1 VKWRS
6 HFKGDAVRGCA
17 ALHAVTR
24 VVTLMV
30 IVWVDIYRL
39 SPNGMVRASPH
50 AARDSDEERR
60 STLSELLPGSDG
72 MAVPSDKW
80 FDALLAKAGWV
91 VERTQARRARV
102 YR

>member
-17 ALHAVTR
+17 ALHTVTR

-39 SPNGMVRASPH
+39 SPNGMVMSVATRGAGQ
-50 AARDSDEERR
+50 RR
-60 STLSELLPGSDG
+60 RTSINF
-72 MAVPSDKW
+72 VR
-80 FDALLAKAGWV
+80 V
-91 VERTQARRARV
+91 VV
-102 YR
+102 GL